1 MSPLLLAAPA
11 TENREASPI
20 ALVLVLILLVALIFL
35 IRSMNK
41 HLRKIPDSF
50 PRSEVPPSAVGRA
63 AAAAPAAEDEKPTKD
78 AT

>member
-20 ALVLVLILLVALIFL
+20 ALVLVLILLVALVFL

-41 HLRKIPDSF
+41 HLRKVPVSF
-50 PRSEVPPSAVGRA
+50 SEPESFARSEPEPSATE
-63 AAAAPAAEDEKPTKD
+63 APAKETDGS
-78 AT
+78 

>member
-1 MSPLLLAAPA
+1 MSPLLLLASAAPAAPA

-41 HLRKIPDSF
+41 HLRKVPASF
-50 PRSEVPPSAVGRA
+50 TKTETET
-63 AAAAPAAEDEKPTKD
+63 PAEPVEKDPER
-78 AT
+78 